1 MSPAP
6 VTIDDLKS
14 WVQSG
19 VRWRGRQ
26 LESRAGGGT
35 VHLDRRADG
44 VGSTWFSRVPE
55 RFGEFR
61 TRYHDKPTARSEPL
75 EEVRTRAAKARLTPL
90 CAAHR
95 ERHNNAAVLAELL
108 RDG

>member
-1 MSPAP
+1 MSPAS
-6 VTIDDLKS
+6 VTTDDLKS
-14 WVQSG
+14 WVQS
-19 VRWRGRQ
+19 
-26 LESRAGGGT
+26 A
-35 VHLDRRADG
+35 
-44 VGSTWFSRVPE
+44 WFSRVPE